1 MDMRY
6 EAAPMAAEVE
16 VVQAVVT
23 TVVATIRKVASLIRR
38 VASFSC
44 PSIAGHSLSAVA
56 PDHILMNGGL
66 ARAA

>member
-23 TVVATIRKVASLIRR
+23 TVVTIIRKVIMALSQ

-44 PSIAGHSLSAVA
+44 PTLGSHSLSAVA
-56 PDHILMNGGL
+56 PDNYFIGGTAL
-66 ARAA
+66 AGA